1 MKVIRDPSNIDDS
14 DLMFEG
20 TDELLVEIDEE
31 EPGLSDKPWKQT
43 RKTNKR
49 RRGHRFS
56 DDDWEEQNRA
66 RQKYLKEWEEDLRY
80 AKELADEGM

>member
-1 MKVIRDPSNIDDS
+1 MDTTYLLSPILTQEIDDI
-14 DLMFEG
+14 E
-20 TDELLVEIDEE
+20 VDEE
-31 EPGLSDKPWKQT
+31 ETGLSDKPWKQ
-43 RKTNKR
+43 NKKRSR
-49 RRGHRFS
+49 RHRGQRFS

>member
-1 MKVIRDPSNIDDS
+1 MKVITDPSTKEYS
-14 DLMFEG
+14 DLVFEG
-20 TDELLVEIDEE
+20 LDELEIDEE
-31 EPGLSDKPWKQT
+31 ETGLSDKPWTQT
-43 RKTNKR
+43 KKSNKR

-56 DDDWEEQNRA
+56 DDDWEEQNKA